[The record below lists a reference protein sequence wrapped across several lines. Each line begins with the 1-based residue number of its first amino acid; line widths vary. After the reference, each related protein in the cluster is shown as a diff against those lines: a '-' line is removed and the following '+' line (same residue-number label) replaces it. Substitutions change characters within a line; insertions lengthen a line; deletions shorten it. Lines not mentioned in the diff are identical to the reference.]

1 MNLPN
6 RLTLLRILLV
16 PLILLFMLPMPA
28 LETFFGWNQFI
39 AATGNLIACLLFA
52 IAALTDL
59 LDGQLARKMNM
70 VTDFGKFLDPIA
82 DKMLVV
88 SVMAAL
94 VQQGRLHVLALVIV
108 IFREFMIT
116 GIRLA
121 ASGKGIVIAAS
132 GMGKAKTLTQIIA
145 ILIILSEQFWIRL
158 SLPVLSPVWIVG
170 LGDLIMWISILLTV
184 ASGLDYLVKN
194 KSIWKA

>member
-16 PLILLFMLPMPA
+16 PLILLFMLPLPA
-28 LETFFGWNQFI
+28 QAAFIGWNGFI
-39 AATGNLIACLLFA
+39 AANGNLIACLLFGV
-52 IAALTDL
+52 AALTDL
-59 LDGQLARKMNM
+59 LDGQLARKLNL

-94 VQQGRLHVLALVIV
+94 VQQGRVHVLALIIV

-121 ASGKGIVIAAS
+121 ASGKGVVIAAS

-145 ILIILSEQFWIRL
+145 ILIILSEQLWIRL
-158 SLPVLSPVWIVG
+158 AMPALSPVWIVG
-170 LGDLIMWISILLTV
+170 LGDLVLWLSILLTV
-184 ASGLDYLVKN
+184 TSGVDYLIKN
-194 KSIWKA
+194 RAAWKA